1 MGFQKHGD
9 GQILPE
15 PGQKTA
21 SDKDWDEEDAREL
34 QEENDKADKER

>member
-1 MGFQKHGD
+1 MGFQKRGT
-9 GQILPE
+9 GEILPE

-21 SDKDWDEEDAREL
+21 SDKDWDEKDQQEL